1 MTRSRLLLTAIL
13 VLSAGIAR
21 AQSCPEEIYGGWTTS
36 LPVNLLLRTE
46 LVVSDLNGGMAE
58 LDQPPV
64 RLVGKATPDSRALNG
79 FVYFGQNAYRVTLP
93 RADDGTWTGSWGPAA
108 IAASDLPF
116 DLFFDGDGEG
126 GTGAYLFFRDQRMPS
141 LYGLGALCDGNSIT
155 FSEVNL
161 GMTFHGMFDD
171 DMTTL
176 TTEAEALGGTAT
188 IVWERMSEAQSAI
201 PARTPA
207 LAARDPGEDTFVDQ
221 APEKTDD
228 GWPTA
233 RPSAKG
239 VNVAP
244 LDQLIAAVFAGKLP
258 LAHSVLIARSG
269 DLIVEEY
276 FYGFDRDIIH
286 DMRSA
291 SKSIASTLV
300 GLAVD
305 RKLISS
311 VDDKV
316 LDFLNYESHDNWSDL
331 KAEIT
336 LRHLMTMSSGLDAN
350 DSDPNSVASENAYQ
364 RQRGQPDWIKFA
376 LDAPMIAVPGERV
389 IYGSANPMILAPVL
403 ESALGESVEW
413 FADDA
418 LFGPLGI
425 DNYRIFMRPDGAGVY
440 LGGGMYLRPR
450 DMLKVGQMYLDGGM
464 WQGKQILSKDWVDES
479 FERYG
484 RLEPIDRNGNQYGYL
499 WWHETYE
506 VDDRVIASVEAR
518 GNGGQYIFVVPELDV
533 VAVITA
539 GNFRGGLEMTR
550 QSQRMFATYLLPAL
564 IGD

>member
-1 MTRSRLLLTAIL
+1 MARSRMPLITIL
-13 VLSAGIAR
+13 VLIAGIAR

-36 LPVNLLLRTE
+36 LPVEALLRAE
-46 LVVSDLNGGMAE
+46 LMVSDLNGGVAE
-58 LDQPPV
+58 LNQPPF
-64 RLVGKATPDSRALNG
+64 RLVAKATPDSRALNG
-79 FVYFGQNAYRVTLP
+79 FVYFGQNAYRITLP
-93 RADDGTWTGSWGPAA
+93 RADDGTWTGSWGATP
-108 IAASDLPF
+108 IAVSDLPF
-116 DLFFDGDGEG
+116 DLYFDSDGEG

-161 GMTFHGMFDD
+161 GMTFTGIFQNDL
-171 DMTTL
+171 TTL
-176 TTEAEALGGTAT
+176 TTEAVALGGAAT
-188 IVWERMSEAQSAI
+188 IAWERMSEAQSAI
-201 PARTPA
+201 PAGSPV
-207 LAARDPGEDTFVDQ
+207 LAPRHPGEGTFVDK
-221 APEKTDD
+221 APETTDD

-244 LDQLIAAVFAGKLP
+244 LDALIAAVFAGDLP
-258 LAHSVLIARSG
+258 LAHSVLVARSG
-269 DLIVEEY
+269 ELIVEEY
-276 FYGFDRDIIH
+276 FYGFDRDVIH

-305 RKLISS
+305 RGLISS

-316 LDFLNYESHDNWSDL
+316 LDFLNYESYDNWSDL
-331 KAEIT
+331 KPRMT

-350 DSDPNSVASENAYQ
+350 DSDRNSIASENAYQ
-364 RQRGQPDWIKFA
+364 WQRDEPDWIKFA
-376 LDAPMIAVPGERV
+376 LDAPMIAEPGERI
-389 IYGSANPMILAPVL
+389 IYGSANPMLLAPVL
-403 ESALGESVEW
+403 ESALGGSVEW
-413 FADDA
+413 FAEEA

-425 DNYRIFMRPDGAGVY
+425 DNYRIFMRPNGAGVY

-450 DMLKVGQMYLDGGM
+450 DMLKIGQLYLDGGK

-518 GNGGQYIFVVPELDV
+518 GNGGQYIFVVPELDA

-550 QSQRMFATYLLPAL
+550 QSQRMFATYVLPAM
-564 IGD
+564 IED